1 MGGGTGGYTTASKD
15 IVDVLRH
22 KGRPYV
28 FSNSVTPSVAG
39 ATLEVF
45 KMLDEEGSVLIQRL
59 RENSR
64 YFRTI
69 LTNAGFEI
77 MGHEDSPIAPIWL
90 GDTTLTRTF

>member
-1 MGGGTGGYTTASKD
+1 MGGGTGGYTTASRD

-45 KMLDEEGSVLIQRL
+45 KMLDE
-59 RENSR
+59 
-64 YFRTI
+64 
-69 LTNAGFEI
+69 
-77 MGHEDSPIAPIWL
+77 
-90 GDTTLTRTF
+90 

>member
-1 MGGGTGGYTTASKD
+1 
-15 IVDVLRH
+15 
-22 KGRPYV
+22 
-28 FSNSVTPSVAG
+28 
-39 ATLEVF
+39 
-45 KMLDEEGSVLIQRL
+45 MLDEEGSVLIQRL